1 MRDAPGARPGA
12 CALEPRERFES
23 IDILRG
29 LALFG
34 VLVVNLVTAFRVS
47 IFQQFLPARADA
59 SWGERWVNAFIR
71 YGVELKAFALFSL
84 LFGFGLALQYD
95 RFAAT
100 GRPRYWLSR
109 RLLVLFGF
117 GLVHLLLIWNGDILT
132 EYALAGLLVLPL
144 LAAPAWVLAL
154 ASALLLAA
162 YLAMPYL
169 PPLVP
174 WPQTAWL
181 MKHVEQAN
189 HILST
194 GSLREVIQFNLGELP
209 YLLPLH
215 VNVLPRTLGLFLLGA
230 LVWRLRVIQRT
241 AALRGRLAAVCAAA
255 LAGGVLASV
264 SSPDGPAVI
273 LLPLGYAAGAI
284 VLLECAP
291 VRRALH
297 GLGAIGRM
305 AFTNYIAQSL
315 VADGI
320 FYGWGL
326 GQFGKLD
333 APTVLALAV
342 AIYAAQA
349 WLSGWWLRRYR
360 FGPLEWLWRTLT
372 YDALQPM
379 SRA

>member
-1 MRDAPGARPGA
+1 
-12 CALEPRERFES
+12 
-23 IDILRG
+23 
-29 LALFG
+29 
-34 VLVVNLVTAFRVS
+34 
-47 IFQQFLPARADA
+47 
-59 SWGERWVNAFIR
+59 
-71 YGVELKAFALFSL
+71 
-84 LFGFGLALQYD
+84 
-95 RFAAT
+95 
-100 GRPRYWLSR
+100 
-109 RLLVLFGF
+109 
-117 GLVHLLLIWNGDILT
+117 
-132 EYALAGLLVLPL
+132 
-144 LAAPAWVLAL
+144 
-154 ASALLLAA
+154 
-162 YLAMPYL
+162 
-169 PPLVP
+169 
-174 WPQTAWL
+174 

-255 LAGGVLASV
+255 LAGGMLASV

-315 VADGI
+315 VAGGI

-333 APTVLALAV
+333 APTVLALA
-342 AIYAAQA
+342 ATIYAAQA

-372 YDALQPM
+372 YGAAQPM
-379 SRA
+379 RRA